1 MIEVNQLTKRFGSIV
16 AVDHISFTV
25 ERGDV
30 LAFLGPNGAGKSTT
44 MKMITGFLAPDFG
57 NITVDNLD
65 VALYP
70 IQVKSRIGYL
80 PEGIPL
86 YGEMPVLSFLKFAGK
101 IRGLKNRGLEASIT
115 EVVSALQLDDVLQ
128 QTISTLSKGYQRRV
142 GLAQALLND
151 PDVLILDEPTDGLDP
166 NQKSQIRLLL
176 RKLSVNKAIILST
189 HNLEEVNAVCNK
201 VIIIHKGRIVF
212 AGTPGELIELSD
224 SYNAVCI
231 EFEKPVTAEIMA
243 KLQNLPQISR
253 IENIGEEGTGIRLFS
268 RNRRSIVDEVN
279 QIVRHGDSIR
289 TFSIDQGNLDDVFRN
304 LTEIQNPVSSTI
316 ESTD

>member
-16 AVDHISFTV
+16 AVDNISFAI

-57 NITVDNLD
+57 SVTIDNLD
-65 VALYP
+65 VALHP

-101 IRGLKNRGLEASIT
+101 IRGLKNQALEAGIA
-115 EVVSALQLDDVLQ
+115 EVVSALQLDEVLQ
-128 QTISTLSKGYQRRV
+128 QAISTLSKGYQRRV

-176 RKLSVNKAIILST
+176 RQLSVNKAIILST

-201 VIIIHKGRIVF
+201 VIIIHKGSMVF
-212 AGTPGELIELSD
+212 TGTPGELIELSD
-224 SYNAVCI
+224 SHNAVCV
-231 EFEKPVTAEIMA
+231 EFEKPVPSEVMA
-243 KLQNLPQISR
+243 KLQNIPQVSR
-253 IENIGEEGTGIRLFS
+253 IENVGNEGTGVRLFS
-268 RNRRSIVDEVN
+268 RDRSSIVDEVN
-279 QIVRHGDSIR
+279 QIVRNCESIR
-289 TFSIDQGNLDDVFRN
+289 TVTIDQGNLDDVFRN
-304 LTEIQNPVSSTI
+304 LTEFQDTVSGTI

>member
-16 AVDHISFTV
+16 AVDNISFAV

-44 MKMITGFLAPDFG
+44 MKMITGFLAPDSG
-57 NITVDNLD
+57 NVTVDNLD
-65 VALYP
+65 VALHP

-86 YGEMPVLSFLKFAGK
+86 YGEMPVLSFLKFATK
-101 IRGLKNRGLEASIT
+101 IRGLKNQALEAGIA
-115 EVVSALQLDDVLQ
+115 EVVSALQLGEVLQ
-128 QTISTLSKGYQRRV
+128 QAISTLSKGYQRRV

-176 RKLSVNKAIILST
+176 RQLSVNKAIILST

-201 VIIIHKGRIVF
+201 VIIIHKGSIVF
-212 AGTPGELIELSD
+212 SGTPGELIELSD
-224 SYNAVCI
+224 AHNAVSI
-231 EFEKPVTAEIMA
+231 EFEKPVSSDIMT
-243 KLQNLPQISR
+243 KLQNIPQVSR
-253 IENIGEEGTGIRLFS
+253 IESVGDAGTAIRLFS
-268 RNRRSIVDEVN
+268 RDRSSIVDEVN
-279 QIVRHGDSIR
+279 QMVRHDESIR
-289 TFSIDQGNLDDVFRN
+289 TVSINQGSLDDVFRN
-304 LTEIQNPVSSTI
+304 LTEFQDTVSGTI
-316 ESTD
+316 ESPD

>member
-16 AVDHISFTV
+16 AVDNISFTV

-86 YGEMPVLSFLKFAGK
+86 YGEMPVLSFLKFASK

-189 HNLEEVNAVCNK
+189 HNLEEVNAVSNK
-201 VIIIHKGRIVF
+201 VIIIHEGRIAF
-212 AGTPGELIELSD
+212 AGTPDELIELSD
-224 SYNAVCI
+224 
-231 EFEKPVTAEIMA
+231 
-243 KLQNLPQISR
+243 
-253 IENIGEEGTGIRLFS
+253 
-268 RNRRSIVDEVN
+268 
-279 QIVRHGDSIR
+279 
-289 TFSIDQGNLDDVFRN
+289 
-304 LTEIQNPVSSTI
+304 
-316 ESTD
+316 

>member
-16 AVDHISFTV
+16 AVDNISFSV

-44 MKMITGFLAPDFG
+44 MKMITGFLAPDSG
-57 NITVDNLD
+57 NVTVDNLD
-65 VALYP
+65 VALHP

-101 IRGLKNRGLEASIT
+101 IRDLKNQALEAGIA

-128 QTISTLSKGYQRRV
+128 QAISTLSKGFQRRV

-166 NQKSQIRLLL
+166 NQKFQIRLLL
-176 RKLSVNKAIILST
+176 RQLSVNKAIILST

-201 VIIIHKGRIVF
+201 VIIIHKGSIVF
-212 AGTPGELIELSD
+212 TGSPGELIELSD
-224 SYNAVCI
+224 AHNAVSI
-231 EFEKPVTAEIMA
+231 EFEKPVPSDVMD
-243 KLQNLPQISR
+243 KLQNIPQVSR
-253 IENIGEEGTGIRLFS
+253 IESVGDAGTGIRLFS
-268 RNRRSIVDEVN
+268 RDRSSIVDEVN
-279 QIVRHGDSIR
+279 QMVRNDGLIR
-289 TFSIDQGNLDDVFRN
+289 TVSIDQGSLDDVFRN
-304 LTEIQNPVSSTI
+304 LTDFQDTVSGTI
-316 ESTD
+316 ESPD

>member
-16 AVDHISFTV
+16 AVDNISFTV

-65 VALYP
+65 VALHP

-86 YGEMPVLSFLKFAGK
+86 YREMSVLSFLKFAGK
-101 IRGLKNRGLEASIT
+101 IRRLKNRALEASIT

-151 PDVLILDEPTDGLDP
+151 PDVLVLDEPTDGLDP

-201 VIIIHKGRIVF
+201 VIIIHKGSIVF
-212 AGTPGELIELSD
+212 SGTPGELIELSD
-224 SYNAVCI
+224 SHNAVCI
-231 EFEKPVTAEIMA
+231 EFEKPVPADVMA
-243 KLQNLPQISR
+243 KLQNLSQVSR

-268 RNRRSIVDEVN
+268 RDRRSIVDEVN
-279 QIVRHGDSIR
+279 QIVRHDDSIR

-304 LTEIQNPVSSTI
+304 LTEIQDAVSSTI

>member
-16 AVDHISFTV
+16 AVDNISFTV

-44 MKMITGFLAPDFG
+44 MKMITGFLVPDFG

-65 VALYP
+65 VALHP
-70 IQVKSRIGYL
+70 IQIKSRIGYL

-86 YGEMPVLSFLKFAGK
+86 YREMLVLSFLKFAGK
-101 IRGLKNRGLEASIT
+101 IRGLKNRALEARIT

-151 PDVLILDEPTDGLDP
+151 PDVLLLDEPTDGLDP

-201 VIIIHKGRIVF
+201 VIIIHKGSIVF
-212 AGTPGELIELSD
+212 TGSPGELIELSD
-224 SYNAVCI
+224 SHNAVCI
-231 EFEKPVTAEIMA
+231 EFEKPVPAEVMA
-243 KLQNLPQISR
+243 KLQNLPQVSR

-268 RNRRSIVDEVN
+268 RDRRSIVDEVK
-279 QIVRHGDSIR
+279 QIVRHDDSIR

-304 LTEIQNPVSSTI
+304 LTEIQDTVSSTI

>member
-1 MIEVNQLTKRFGSIV
+1 MIEVNQLTKCFGSIV
-16 AVDHISFTV
+16 AVDNISFTV

-65 VALYP
+65 VALHP

-86 YGEMPVLSFLKFAGK
+86 YREMPVLSFLKFAGK
-101 IRGLKNRGLEASIT
+101 IRGLKNRALEASIT

-201 VIIIHKGRIVF
+201 VIIIHKGSIVF
-212 AGTPGELIELSD
+212 TGTPGELIELSD
-224 SYNAVCI
+224 SHNAVCI
-231 EFEKPVTAEIMA
+231 EFEKPVPADVMA
-243 KLQNLPQISR
+243 KLQNLPQVSR

-268 RNRRSIVDEVN
+268 RDRRSIVDEVN
-279 QIVRHGDSIR
+279 QIVRHDDSIR

-304 LTEIQNPVSSTI
+304 LTEIQDAVSSTI

>member
-16 AVDHISFTV
+16 AVDNISFAV
-25 ERGDV
+25 KRGDV

-65 VALYP
+65 VALHP

-86 YGEMPVLSFLKFAGK
+86 YREMSVLSFLKFAGK
-101 IRGLKNRGLEASIT
+101 IRGLKNRALEASIT

-201 VIIIHKGRIVF
+201 VIIIHKGSIVF
-212 AGTPGELIELSD
+212 SGTPGELIELSD
-224 SYNAVCI
+224 SHNAVCI
-231 EFEKPVTAEIMA
+231 EFEKPVPADVMA
-243 KLQNLPQISR
+243 RLQNLPQVSR

-268 RNRRSIVDEVN
+268 RDRRSIVDEVN

-304 LTEIQNPVSSTI
+304 LTEIQDAVSSTI

>member
-16 AVDHISFTV
+16 AVDNISFTV

-65 VALYP
+65 VALHP

-86 YGEMPVLSFLKFAGK
+86 YREMSVLSFLKFAGK
-101 IRGLKNRGLEASIT
+101 IRGLKNRALEASIT
-115 EVVSALQLDDVLQ
+115 KVVSALQLDDVLQ

-201 VIIIHKGRIVF
+201 VIIIHKGSIVF
-212 AGTPGELIELSD
+212 SGTPDELIELSD
-224 SYNAVCI
+224 SHNAVCI
-231 EFEKPVTAEIMA
+231 EFEKPVPAEVMA
-243 KLQNLPQISR
+243 RLQNLPQVSR

-268 RNRRSIVDEVN
+268 RGRRSIVDEVN
-279 QIVRHGDSIR
+279 QIVRHDNSIR

-304 LTEIQNPVSSTI
+304 LTEIQDAVSSTI

>member
-16 AVDHISFTV
+16 AVDNISFAV

-65 VALYP
+65 VALHP

-86 YGEMPVLSFLKFAGK
+86 YREMPVLSFLKFAGK
-101 IRGLKNRGLEASIT
+101 IRGLKNRALEASIT
-115 EVVSALQLDDVLQ
+115 EVVSALQLDEVLQ

-151 PDVLILDEPTDGLDP
+151 PDVLVLDEPTDGLDP

-201 VIIIHKGRIVF
+201 VIIIHKGSIVF
-212 AGTPGELIELSD
+212 SGTPGELIELSD
-224 SYNAVCI
+224 SHNAVCI
-231 EFEKPVTAEIMA
+231 EFEKPVPADVMA
-243 KLQNLPQISR
+243 KLQNLSQVSR

-268 RNRRSIVDEVN
+268 RDRRSIVDEVN
-279 QIVRHGDSIR
+279 QIVRHDDSIR

-304 LTEIQNPVSSTI
+304 LTEIQDAVSSTI

>member
-1 MIEVNQLTKRFGSIV
+1 MIEVNQLTKCFGSIV
-16 AVDHISFTV
+16 AVDNISFTV

-65 VALYP
+65 VALHP

-86 YGEMPVLSFLKFAGK
+86 YREMPVLSFLKFAGK
-101 IRGLKNRGLEASIT
+101 IRGLKNRALEASIT

-201 VIIIHKGRIVF
+201 VIIIHKGSIVF
-212 AGTPGELIELSD
+212 TGTPGELIELSD
-224 SYNAVCI
+224 SHNAVCI
-231 EFEKPVTAEIMA
+231 EFEKPVPAEVMA
-243 KLQNLPQISR
+243 KLQNLPQVSR

-268 RNRRSIVDEVN
+268 RDRRSIVDEVN
-279 QIVRHGDSIR
+279 QIVRHDDSIR

-304 LTEIQNPVSSTI
+304 LTEIQDAVSSTI